1 MATPMTH
8 RERVLTASRRQPPDR
23 VPKWIDYE
31 SFAPGLMQTFRQET
45 GAARPE
51 DFFDYEVRQVHF
63 RPPAPRRELARYL
76 PARIP
81 DDAEID
87 WNWGN
92 VFVRGQHKNV
102 AVTIHY
108 ALGTAGSAAEIEAYP
123 MPDFLARYRWEHV
136 RGEVEALHR
145 RELAVMGAMS
155 MTLFEVAWGVRG
167 FENFL
172 IDMKVNE
179 AMTRVLLDKI
189 TEMRCAMARIFVEAG
204 VDVLRLGDDVGIERG
219 MMISRATWAKWLKP
233 RLAQVITAAREVNPD
248 VLVFY
253 HSDGDC
259 RAVIPELIEIG
270 VDILNPVQP
279 ECMDPAEIKRLYG
292 DRLAFWGTIGTQT
305 TMPFGSPDDVRREVI
320 TRIETVGRGGGLLLG
335 PSHLLQDDVPWANVL
350 AFFDAV
356 QKYGAYG

>member
-1 MATPMTH
+1 MEMTR
-8 RERVLTASRRQPPDR
+8 RERVLAASRRQPPDR

-31 SFAPGLMQTFRQET
+31 SFAPGLMQKFKQET
-45 GAARPE
+45 GASKPE
-51 DFFDYEVRQVHF
+51 DYFDYDVRQVHF
-63 RPPAPRRELARYL
+63 RPPVPRRALEPYL
-76 PARIP
+76 PARLP
-81 DDAEID
+81 KDAEVD

-92 VFVRGQHKNV
+92 VFVRGEHKNV
-102 AVTIHY
+102 AVTIHH
-108 ALGTAGSAAEIEAYP
+108 ALGNAKTVAEIEAYP
-123 MPDFLARYRWEHV
+123 MPDFLERYRWEHL
-136 RGEVEALHR
+136 RDEVKDLHQR
-145 RELAVMGAMS
+145 QLAVMGAMS

-179 AMTRVLLDKI
+179 GMTRALLDKI
-189 TEMRCAMARIFVEAG
+189 TEMRCAMARIFVDTG

-233 RLAQVITAAREVNPD
+233 RLAKVIAAAKEVNHN

-259 RAVIPELIEIG
+259 RAVIPELIEVG
-270 VDILNPVQP
+270 VEILNPVQP

-320 TRIETVGRGGGLLLG
+320 TRIKTVGKGGGLLLG
-335 PSHLLQDDVPWANVL
+335 PSHLLQDDVPWENVL
-350 AFFDAV
+350 AFFEAV
-356 QKYGAYG
+356 RKYGAYG

>member
-1 MATPMTH
+1 MRTPMTH

-23 VPKWIDYE
+23 VPKWIDYD
-31 SFAPGLMQTFRQET
+31 SFAPGLMQAFRQNT
-45 GAARPE
+45 GASSPE
-51 DFFDYEVRQVHF
+51 DFFDYDVRQVHF
-63 RPPAPRRELARYL
+63 RPPVPRRELAPYL
-76 PARIP
+76 PATMP
-81 DDAEID
+81 ENAEID

-92 VFVRGQHKNV
+92 VWVRGEHRNV
-102 AVTIHY
+102 VVTVHH
-108 ALGTAGSAAEIEAYP
+108 ALAKAQTAAEIEAYP
-123 MPDFLARYRWEHV
+123 MPDFLERYRWEHV
-136 RGEVEALHR
+136 RDAVEALHR

-172 IDMKVNE
+172 IDLVVNE
-179 AMTRVLLDKI
+179 EMTRVLLDKI
-189 TEMRCAMARIFVEAG
+189 TDMRCGMARIFVEAG

-219 MMISRATWAKWLKP
+219 MMISRATWARWLKP
-233 RLAQVITAAREVNPD
+233 RLARVIAAARDVNPNI
-248 VLVFY
+248 LVFY

-305 TMPFGSPDDVRREVI
+305 TMPFGRPDDVRREVI
-320 TRIETVGRGGGLLLG
+320 TRIETVGKGGGLLLG
-335 PSHLLQDDVPWANVL
+335 PSHLLQDDVPWENVV

-356 QKYGAYG
+356 EKHGAYR